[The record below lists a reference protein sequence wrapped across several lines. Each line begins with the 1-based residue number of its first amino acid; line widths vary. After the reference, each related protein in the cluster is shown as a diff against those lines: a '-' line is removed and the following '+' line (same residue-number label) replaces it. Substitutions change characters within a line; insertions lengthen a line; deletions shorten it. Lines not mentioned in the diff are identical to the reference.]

1 MLEVAEVGN
10 QVGKEEYNAAIPDL
24 RVGLI
29 NAQYDL
35 RHANFPVIIWIAGDD
50 RLAANELV
58 NRLNE
63 WMDSLYADTRVFA
76 DPTDEEYQRPHL
88 YRLWRSLPPKGRAAF
103 FVGGLMRAAIQ
114 RANDEIDEP
123 QFSIWLRHIA
133 KMQEE
138 LVADGSLVLKFF
150 LHTPAKAQK
159 KKLKKAKKDPHAGW
173 QVDKRDWAAL
183 DSMGPVLPI
192 AERMLRETSGIGAPW
207 TIVESTDSR
216 YRDLTVART
225 ILAALTARLNE
236 QTAHTARPLAES
248 VFGDFDA
255 EANVLSGIDLSQS
268 LTRGEYRAQLA
279 KEQAKLKELSLE
291 ARQRGVTTV
300 LAFEG
305 WDAAGKGGAIR
316 RITGAMEA
324 GDYRVIPV
332 AAPTEEE
339 RRYHYMWR
347 FWRDLPLAGKV
358 VIFDRTWYGRVLV
371 ERLEGFATP
380 AEWQRAFDEINDFEA
395 QMVEQGYYVAKFWLH
410 ISPDEQLARF
420 KAREETPYKSHKITE
435 EDYRNRERWDDY
447 VKAVDQMVLRT
458 TSDRARWNVIPAN
471 DKHFARV
478 AALRQI
484 NEGLARTLGKS

>member
-1 MLEVAEVGN
+1 
-10 QVGKEEYNAAIPDL
+10 
-24 RVGLI
+24 
-29 NAQYDL
+29 
-35 RHANFPVIIWIAGDD
+35 
-50 RLAANELV
+50 
-58 NRLNE
+58 
-63 WMDSLYADTRVFA
+63 
-76 DPTDEEYQRPHL
+76 
-88 YRLWRSLPPKGRAAF
+88 
-103 FVGGLMRAAIQ
+103 
-114 RANDEIDEP
+114 
-123 QFSIWLRHIA
+123 
-133 KMQEE
+133 
-138 LVADGSLVLKFF
+138 
-150 LHTPAKAQK
+150 
-159 KKLKKAKKDPHAGW
+159 
-173 QVDKRDWAAL
+173 
-183 DSMGPVLPI
+183 MGPVLPI

-248 VFGDFDA
+248 VFGDFNA

-279 KEQAKLKELSLE
+279 KEQAKLKGAL
-291 ARQRGVTTV
+291 AGGPPAGVTTV

-305 WDAAGKGGAIR
+305 WDAAGKGGVIR

-324 GDYRVIPV
+324 GDYQVIPV

-395 QMVEQGYYVAKFWLH
+395 QMVEQGYYVGKFWLH

-420 KAREETPYKSHKITE
+420 KARRRPPTRATRSPGRTTATANGGTITS
-435 EDYRNRERWDDY
+435 
-447 VKAVDQMVLRT
+447 KAVDQMVLRT
-458 TSDRARWNVIPAN
+458 TSDRARWSVLPAN

-484 NEGLARTLGKS
+484 NKGLARTLGKG